1 MSREKAGLVEDIDPG
16 FTVDSTTGEILPSI
30 AVSSFGLGLEIAAST
45 DAISLGHLSQIKEGI
60 GAGRLAVL
68 NLPWR
73 AGLPVAEMGVAYKRE
88 RTLSPAARAFIG
100 LIRKRVR
107 AAAGF

>member
-1 MSREKAGLVEDIDPG
+1 MVRDLVAG
-16 FTVDSTTGEILPSI
+16 
-30 AVSSFGLGLEIAAST
+30 T
-45 DAISLGHLSQIKEGI
+45 DAFGIGHMSQIGDGMK
-60 GAGRLAVL
+60 AKQLAVL
-68 NLPWR
+68 DLPWR
-73 AGLPVAEMGVAYKRE
+73 SKPPTAQMGIAYKRE